1 MIFKNKSVVS
11 IHSSDYSTTSS
22 SANSVVECSRSE
34 CIETTAELRV
44 SNLSASYGDK
54 IVLSDVSFS
63 LQQGDFVCLCG
74 SNGAGKSTLLGV
86 MAGVADAG
94 LKVTGA
100 VKVVSIR
107 PMGYS
112 TTDASEIMVVECDAK
127 RRVSKPPRHELAR
140 LIAYMQQNEYSEWN
154 FLVRDYVLQGRYAWT
169 KPSLFGAGPA
179 NYTTSDYELVDEVLG
194 ELGLS
199 DFSNRYIHELSGGEF
214 QKIRLARALAQT
226 PKFLLL
232 DEPTA
237 NLDYVYEPHLMQ
249 LLCDTAHNKN
259 LGVLAAVHDINLAAR
274 FADKILLLPPA
285 ATTAGDES
293 SDSYKS
299 SAGKKTSDSYESS
312 AVSKKSVL
320 FGTPSD
326 IMNTENL
333 KYTFGVDFEC
343 KEIKSFQSLL

>member
-11 IHSSDYSTTSS
+11 ICPSDYSTTSS
-22 SANSVVECSRSE
+22 STNSVVECSRSE

-44 SNLSASYGDK
+44 SNLSACYDDK
-54 IVLSDVSFS
+54 VVLSDVSFA
-63 LQQGDFVCLCG
+63 LQRGEFVCLCG
-74 SNGAGKSTLLGV
+74 PNGAGKSTLLSV
-86 MAGVADAG
+86 MAGVADAK
-94 LKVTGA
+94 LKATGD

-107 PMGYS
+107 TSGYS
-112 TTDASEIMVVECDAK
+112 TIG
-127 RRVSKPPRHELAR
+127 VSKLPRRELAR

-169 KPSLFGAGPA
+169 KTSLFGAGPA

-232 DEPTA
+232 DEPAA

-249 LLCDTAHNKN
+249 LLRDTAHNKN

-274 FADKILLLPPA
+274 FADKILLLPSA
-285 ATTAGDES
+285 TTTAGDEN
-293 SDSYKS
+293 SDSYKF
-299 SAGKKTSDSYESS
+299 SAGKKTSDSYETPDSYESS